1 MSPDNES
8 ARPDRRA
15 RGTLRRSRGRWLV
28 AGVVVAALV
37 AVSVVVA
44 VTGSDSDD
52 AAGDTPTHH
61 GTLVYGVAGT
71 QVSLDPAV
79 AATAVTSVINRNI
92 FDSLIVQTGPDTFAP
107 WLATKWTVSP
117 DGTTYT
123 FTLRD
128 GVSFHD
134 GTPFDATAV
143 KASLDHVVD
152 PKTKSAYAASLI
164 TPYRETR
171 VTAPNVAEV
180 VLAQPFTPL
189 LQALSTPSL
198 GIQSP
203 KALAEPSTSYRPVGT
218 GPFAFEQWEQ
228 GRRETLVR
236 NAAYSSP
243 PDGATHTGPAYL
255 DKLVFEFVPEDA
267 TRFGALTSGQLQGI
281 AGVPPVS
288 AGQLADRAG
297 FTLHS
302 TETPGL
308 NYNVYLNGTRGP
320 LQDVAVR
327 RALSAAIDV
336 PKLVDNVY
344 FGRYPVADNPLT
356 RVTAAYDASARGE
369 LATYQPELAKQLLD
383 QAGWNRLD
391 GDGYRVK
398 DGRRLSLVW
407 PYWPEGTREQREVVA
422 EGIQAQARSVGIE
435 IQRPKVDTGT
445 YIDKYLIGGEY
456 DLVDVSFA
464 RPTPDVLRFAFFST
478 NTYAKAGGNVA
489 LVNSPQ
495 IDTWVTD
502 AASTTDPARAARN
515 YASVQHDVLKQAY
528 IIPVYTPVSLTGFA
542 NTVRGITFDAQTYP
556 RFYDAWLA
564 S

>member
-1 MSPDNES
+1 MSSDNET
-8 ARPDRRA
+8 ARPVRRA
-15 RGTLRRSRGRWLV
+15 GRTLRRDRRRWLIAGAATV
-28 AGVVVAALV
+28 AIVTAA
-37 AVSVVVA
+37 VVVA
-44 VTGSDSDD
+44 VTNSDSDGT
-52 AAGDTPTHH
+52 AGDTPTHQ

-79 AATAVTSVINRNI
+79 AATAITSVINRNI
-92 FDSLIVQTGPDTFAP
+92 FDSLVMQTGPNTFAP
-107 WLATKWTVSP
+107 WLATGWTVSS
-117 DGTTYT
+117 DGMTYT

-128 GVSFHD
+128 GVTFHD

-143 KASLDHVVD
+143 RATLDHIVD
-152 PKTKSAYAASLI
+152 PATKSAYAASLI
-164 TPYRETR
+164 APYQETR
-171 VTAPNVAEV
+171 ISGGNVVEI
-180 VLAQPFTPL
+180 VLKQPFTPL

-203 KALAEPSTSYRPVGT
+203 KVLAEPATNYRPVGT

-228 GRRETLVR
+228 GHRETLVR
-236 NAAYSSP
+236 NAGYTSP
-243 PDGATHTGPAYL
+243 PQGATHTGPAYL

-267 TRFGALTSGQLQGI
+267 TRYGALTSGQLQGI

-288 AGQLADRAG
+288 AGQLADQPG
-297 FTLHS
+297 FSLYS

-308 NYNVYLNGTRGP
+308 NYNVYLNQSRGP
-320 LQDVAVR
+320 LHDVAVR
-327 RALSAAIDV
+327 RALSAALDI
-336 PKLVDNVY
+336 PKLVDNIY
-344 FGRYPVADNPLT
+344 FGRYPVADNPLSRT
-356 RVTAAYDASARGE
+356 TAAYDPSARDE
-369 LATYQPELAKQLLD
+369 LAGYQPDTAKRLLD
-383 QAGWNRLD
+383 QAGWDRVD

-398 DGRRLSLVW
+398 DGHRLSLVW
-407 PYWPEGTREQREVVA
+407 PYWPEGTREQREVIA

-435 IQRPKVDTGT
+435 ILRPTVDTGT
-445 YIDKYLIGGEY
+445 YVDKYLIGGAY
-456 DLVDVSFA
+456 DIVDVSFA

-502 AASTTDPARAARN
+502 AAAATDLKQSAKA

-528 IIPVYTPVSLTGFA
+528 IIPVYTPVSLAGFA
-542 NTVRGITFDAQTYP
+542 KSVRGIAFDAQTYP
-556 RFYDAWLA
+556 RFYDTWLA